1 MFKIASRNFS
11 SLLTK
16 GLFRKVEIK
25 VENKIGII
33 YLDSQKDFNALS
45 AEMKSNIIKN
55 INDFEASN
63 DVKVIV
69 FLSKVKKAFCA
80 GADIKEF

>member
-1 MFKIASRNFS
+1 MFKLASRNFS

-16 GLFRKVEIK
+16 NLFTKVEIK

-55 INDFEASN
+55 IN
-63 DVKVIV
+63 
-69 FLSKVKKAFCA
+69 
-80 GADIKEF
+80 